1 MSSGSRPDCPTSV
14 ILPAAGPDRADSG
27 QSLVEFA
34 VVLPVFVL
42 ILFGMLEFGFMFSHN
57 LTLQYATQEG
67 ARTGALLA
75 NGGGLTT
82 PCGTVDPDPLIV
94 AAVQRVLDSPGSPVD
109 ISQVAQIRIYSAN
122 ASGGE
127 AGPVDIWDNKGAG
140 SGPVVD
146 GQALNFKLTSQGWAP
161 CARDNTSV
169 PPQSVGVSLA
179 YTYRMVTPLSAIY
192 QFFGPK
198 GPATLPMTDK
208 TMMALNPA
216 TN

>member
-1 MSSGSRPDCPTSV
+1 MIRRP
-14 ILPAAGPDRADSG
+14 AGPDRADSG

-34 VVLPVFVL
+34 VILPVFVL

-57 LTLQYATQEG
+57 LTLQYATREG

-82 PCGTVDPDPLIV
+82 ACGTVDPDPLIV

-109 ISQVAQIRIYSAN
+109 ISQIGQIRIYSAN
-122 ASGGE
+122 AAGGE
-127 AGPVDIWDNKGAG
+127 AGPVDVWDNKGAG

-161 CARDNTSV
+161 CARNNTSV
-169 PPQSVGVSLA
+169 PPQSIGVSLT
-179 YTYRMVTPLSAIY
+179 YTYKMVTPLSAIY

-208 TMMALNPA
+208 TVMALNPP
-216 TN
+216 TS